1 LGIHGSRISGFK
13 RVTLSQ
19 STLIA
24 SGCAKAGMEEA
35 LDQSQGETGSDDLS
49 A

>member
-13 RVTLSQ
+13 RVNLSQ
-19 STLIA
+19 STLVA
-24 SGCAKAGMEEA
+24 SGSAKAGMEEN
-35 LDQSQGETGSDDLS
+35 LDQFQGEPGSDDLS